1 MSSDPG
7 PAPRICSI
15 PTLSPGAIER
25 LTGLCRGGELTKQL
39 LDTAYLAATVRCVT
53 GQFVDGGKERFAP
66 NHLEQAGDAGV
77 IEAFAP
83 THQQV
88 MLGGQW
94 QEIQTEL
101 VGGSFDTEA
110 NIGHAGGDVGRDRR
124 VGVLLK
130 LEAGGPWCSKSCI
143 AQQNIEQGPGSGA
156 PLAIDETYVIAQQ
169 VGQTVDT
176 MRVARRYH
184 QPLTPGDKANDRMPA
199 GAELAP
205 IVFQQ
210 RAPCGGCRHVVAG
223 DIAGAA
229 VESRQG
235 LLGTAVLQVELEA
248 SGKLGQQGDRIA
260 MAGVHA

>member
-53 GQFVDGGKERFAP
+53 GQFVDGGKKRFAP

-88 MLGGQW
+88 VLGGQR

-101 VGGSFDTEA
+101 VRGGFDAEA
-110 NIGHAGGDVGRDRR
+110 GIGHAGGNVGRDSRM
-124 VGVLLK
+124 GVLLK
-130 LEAGGPWCSKSCI
+130 FETGDPLCRKPRI
-143 AQQNIEQGPGSGA
+143 AQQYIEQSPGTGF
-156 PLAIDETYVIAQQ
+156 PLAIDEAYVIAQQ
-169 VGQTVDT
+169 VGQMVDT
-176 MRVARRYH
+176 KRVTRRYH
-184 QPLTPGDKANDRMPA
+184 QPLASGDKANDHMST
-199 GAELAP
+199 GA
-205 IVFQQ
+205 
-210 RAPCGGCRHVVAG
+210 
-223 DIAGAA
+223 
-229 VESRQG
+229 
-235 LLGTAVLQVELEA
+235 
-248 SGKLGQQGDRIA
+248 
-260 MAGVHA
+260 